1 MRTSLSDI
9 LLPRTAAAD
18 GASESN
24 GGGRAGQMPP
34 RIRVHSA
41 REATIM
47 DQRTHDRIS
56 APLCGKPVE
65 LEAGRARVELET
77 TRDMAADDR
86 GLVHGGF
93 TFGLADYAAMLAV
106 NEPTVVL
113 GSAQVKFLG
122 PVVAGDRLEAEA
134 VLDRSEGR
142 KRFVKVTVRR
152 NGAPVLEGELLAV
165 VPDSHILD
173 VAPRK

>member
-1 MRTSLSDI
+1 
-9 LLPRTAAAD
+9 
-18 GASESN
+18 
-24 GGGRAGQMPP
+24 
-34 RIRVHSA
+34 
-41 REATIM
+41 M
-47 DQRTHDRIS
+47 DQRTHERIS
-56 APLCGKPVE
+56 AALCGTPVE
-65 LEAGRARVELET
+65 LGEGRARIELTT
-77 TRDMAADDR
+77 TREMAADER

-134 VLDRSEGR
+134 VLDRSDGR

-152 NGAPVLEGELLAV
+152 GGAAVLEGELLAV
-165 VPDSHILD
+165 VPDTHILD
-173 VAPRK
+173 VPARK

>member
-1 MRTSLSDI
+1 
-9 LLPRTAAAD
+9 
-18 GASESN
+18 
-24 GGGRAGQMPP
+24 
-34 RIRVHSA
+34 
-41 REATIM
+41 
-47 DQRTHDRIS
+47 
-56 APLCGKPVE
+56 
-65 LEAGRARVELET
+65 
-77 TRDMAADDR
+77 MAADER

-142 KRFVKVTVRR
+142 KRFIKVTVRR
-152 NGAPVLEGELLAV
+152 GSTPVLEGELLAV
-165 VPDSHILD
+165 VPDTHILD